1 MHFYLENII
10 YHIHVFVLDSI
21 DQNNNNL
28 YIINMVVELQHLNKI
43 MALVEVLVYLLY
55 FIILLNFLEVMAMVE
70 DILDHVFVLY
80 LDLLLNDF

>member
-1 MHFYLENII
+1 
-10 YHIHVFVLDSI
+10 
-21 DQNNNNL
+21 
-28 YIINMVVELQHLNKI
+28 MVVKLQHLNKI